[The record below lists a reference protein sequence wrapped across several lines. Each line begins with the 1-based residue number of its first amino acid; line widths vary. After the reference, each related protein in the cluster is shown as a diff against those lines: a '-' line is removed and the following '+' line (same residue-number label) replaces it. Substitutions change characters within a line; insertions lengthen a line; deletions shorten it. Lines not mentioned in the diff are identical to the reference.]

1 MEQLHRSS
9 PSAVYVHAVGI
20 HQPRQV
26 RIPHAAAHIPCIDSL
41 YIL

>member
-20 HQPRQV
+20 HLPRQV
-26 RIPHAAAHIPCIDSL
+26 RIPHAAAHVLCIDSL